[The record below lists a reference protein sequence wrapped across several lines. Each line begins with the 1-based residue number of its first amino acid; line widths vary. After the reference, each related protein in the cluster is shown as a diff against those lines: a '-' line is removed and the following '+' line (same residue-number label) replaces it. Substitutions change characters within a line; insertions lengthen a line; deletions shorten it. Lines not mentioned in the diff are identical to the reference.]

1 MVASEILR
9 LARRGNSAVVAH
21 PHTKNTHINPDQT
34 IVSEAPKILS
44 FTFP

>member
-21 PHTKNTHINPDQT
+21 THINTHTNQIRPLH
-34 IVSEAPKILS
+34 SL
-44 FTFP
+44 